1 MSNDL
6 GIEPDLNENCLI
18 GKKELDKKVL
28 LIVNPISGTL
38 SKDGLEDRV
47 RERLAEVGCE
57 VECVFTERPGHGREL
72 AAEAAAK
79 EYFAVIA
86 AGGDGTI
93 NEVGCALA
101 GSKTALGILPFGSG
115 NGLARHMYG
124 SINLKRTLDI
134 IAKGFVTDCD
144 YGTVNGKPFFCTFGL
159 GFDAK
164 VSSEFAH
171 LSRRGLISYARSA
184 VVEYA
189 GYSPGEYV
197 VLTDKKCF
205 KTKAFILAVC
215 NASQYGNNAYI
226 APNASVHDGLLD
238 VTLIKSGNIFSRA
251 FAAVELFTG
260 RLNRNILIRTMKA
273 SHLTI
278 KHLPGPGH
286 IDGDPCMMPETIE
299 VVCHKGGIK
308 MFTDPDKPSFKPFIT
323 PALSI
328 KSDSDYL
335 FGESMRKIGSR
346 LPHLFKAR
354 CKKAKND

>member
-1 MSNDL
+1 MIPQVMSRK
-6 GIEPDLNENCLI
+6 I
-18 GKKELDKKVL
+18 L
-28 LIVNPISGTL
+28 LIINPISGTL
-38 SKDGLEDRV
+38 SKEGLEERV
-47 RERLAEVGCE
+47 RERLARAGLE
-57 VECVFTERPGHGREL
+57 VECAYTERAGHGREL

-79 EYFAVIA
+79 GYFAVIA
-86 AGGDGTI
+86 AGGDGTV
-93 NEVGCALA
+93 NEIGCALA

-124 SINLKRTLDI
+124 TINLKRALDI

-189 GYSPGEYV
+189 GYKPGEYV
-197 VLTDKKCF
+197 LLTDRKCF

-226 APNASVHDGLLD
+226 APDASVHDGLLD
-238 VTLIKSGNIFSRA
+238 VTLIRSGNLFSRA

-260 RLNRNILIRTMKA
+260 RLNRNILIRTMKV

-286 IDGDPCMMPETIE
+286 IDGDPCIMPETIE
-299 VVCHKGGIK
+299 VKCHNGGIK

-323 PALSI
+323 PVLSM

-335 FGESMRKIGSR
+335 FAESLRKIGST
-346 LPHLFKAR
+346 LPRIFNAKR
-354 CKKAKND
+354 KIAKND